1 MKSQRVRAAR
11 NLVSVTLIARCSLS
25 FSLLLFSSAL
35 FAQDF
40 DTVIA
45 NGRIVDGS
53 GNPWYEADVGIRGD
67 RIVSIGDLSGRQAT
81 QIIDASGLIVS
92 PGFID
97 PHTHALR
104 GIFDVPTAESS
115 LLQGVTTLT
124 EGNDGSSP
132 FPIAAHYAEI
142 EAKRISPNWA
152 VFVGQGTIRE
162 AVIGRDD
169 RAATPLEIE
178 RMKAMVAEAMR
189 DGALGISTGLF

>member
-67 RIVSIGDLSGRQAT
+67 RIVSIGDLPAGK
-81 QIIDASGLIVS
+81 
-92 PGFID
+92 
-97 PHTHALR
+97 LR
-104 GIFDVPTAESS
+104 RLSMPAG
-115 LLQGVTTLT
+115 
-124 EGNDGSSP
+124 
-132 FPIAAHYAEI
+132 
-142 EAKRISPNWA
+142 
-152 VFVGQGTIRE
+152 
-162 AVIGRDD
+162 
-169 RAATPLEIE
+169 
-178 RMKAMVAEAMR
+178 
-189 DGALGISTGLF
+189 